1 MPRSLLIALVLWCAP
16 AWAAAEGA
24 WQTDW
29 DSARKAARAA
39 QTPILVEFHAVWCY
53 SCYYMEKHVLSSP
66 AFQKAAAQLTLLKL
80 DADTP
85 QGQEMK
91 EKYAARV
98 LPTVLVLDADGN
110 ELGRI
115 VGEQT
120 DADFLTQLS
129 GIVGRQQAGGLERL
143 NAALDRGD
151 LAGAYRERGRLRSG
165 PLAQS
170 REFKVFSARTDLLIA
185 AKEQKPE
192 AVAKALEALLGL
204 EDGCA
209 LAFDTEE
216 ALEPLSPLAPARR
229 KALLRKA
236 ASKLEALA
244 KNRVFGPKG
253 ERCAD
258 LRTAAYALY
267 EVYGGLGDKAAA
279 AKLLNRVVAML
290 QEEAAAA
297 GIGGDRNLDDNLR
310 FFLEKTGRS
319 ADLDKLYPRLIAAYP
334 SDYVYPY
341 RYAKNLLERK
351 EYSRALPYAE
361 KGLQL
366 SYGANRLNAVGV
378 KANILAG
385 LGRKAEALSLI
396 EAELK
401 AAGPRFKREA
411 AALQR
416 ALEGL
421 R

>member
-1 MPRSLLIALVLWCAP
+1 MLSVLIAIFLLCP
-16 AWAAAEGA
+16 SAWAGGQGA
-24 WQTDW
+24 WLTDW

-39 QTPILVEFHAVWCY
+39 KTPVLVEFHAVWCY

-85 QGQEMK
+85 EGQEMK

-98 LPTVLVLDADGN
+98 LPTVLIADADGN

-120 DADFLTQLS
+120 DADFLAQLS
-129 GIVGRQQAGGLERL
+129 GIIGKPQAGGLERL

-151 LAGAYRERGRLRSG
+151 LAGAYRERERLKAGS
-165 PLAQS
+165 LAQT
-170 REFKVFSARTDLLIA
+170 REFKVFSARTDLLMA
-185 AKEQKPE
+185 SREQKPE

-209 LAFDTEE
+209 LAFDTQE

-229 KALLRKA
+229 KALLGRA

-244 KNRVFGPKG
+244 KARVFGAKG

-258 LRTAAYALY
+258 LRTAAYCLY
-267 EVYGGLGDKAAA
+267 EVYSALGDRANA
-279 AKLLNRVVAML
+279 AKLLGRVVGML
-290 QEEAAAA
+290 QQEAAAA
-297 GIGGDRNLDDNLR
+297 GIGKDRNLEDNLR
-310 FFLEKTGRS
+310 FFLEKAGRS

-334 SDYVYPY
+334 ADYVYPY
-341 RYAKNLLERK
+341 RYAKNLLERR
-351 EYSRALPYAE
+351 EYARALPYTE
-361 KGLQL
+361 QGLRL

-378 KANILAG
+378 KARILAG
-385 LGRKAEALSLI
+385 LGRKDEAAKLI
-396 EAELK
+396 KAELK
-401 AAGPRFKREA
+401 SAGTRFKKESS
-411 AALQR
+411 ALER
-416 ALEGL
+416 ALKEL